1 MTYTTGWL
9 AAAADAAGELSGL
22 DLAQYGAIGI
32 LLVAFIGFAYRAW
45 QRETARSDRIEAE
58 AKADRERLEAE
69 NRRLHGDIQEKAIPA
84 LLASATALGEVTEM
98 LRDQQRTRR
107 YYDEARPPRRDG
119 DV

>member
-1 MTYTTGWL
+1 MTHTTGWQL
-9 AAAADAAGELSGL
+9 AAAGDPTSAIN
-22 DLAQYGAIGI
+22 LAQYGAIGI

-58 AKADRERLEAE
+58 AKADRQGLEAE

-107 YYDEARPPRRDG
+107 HYDEARPPRRDG